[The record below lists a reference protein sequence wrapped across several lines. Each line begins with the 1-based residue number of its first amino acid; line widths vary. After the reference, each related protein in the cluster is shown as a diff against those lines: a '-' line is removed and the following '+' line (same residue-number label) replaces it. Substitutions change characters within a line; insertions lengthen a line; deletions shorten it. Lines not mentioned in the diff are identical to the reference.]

1 LLANTDLHTK
11 ERYWNCKLTSFVPY
25 RAANNLSPL
34 RQVRCISQTAVN
46 AKILPGM
53 KRQKQLLPKASAP
66 VAVGRS
72 VTSSH
77 SSAMIAIIT
86 WSACSATLILY
97 NKYVLHGMKFHF
109 PLFVTLIHCLGV
121 SFSLFVASTCFNAF
135 EPPHQ
140 MNSFL
145 PLVRSMMPI
154 SIIFTIAT
162 VMRNFAFI
170 YLPVPTIQIINSS
183 APAVSYFIS
192 CLVGIEKFSLKI
204 ALAVGGISAGVC
216 LSAATAMRFTSI
228 VGAALL
234 FGGLVLEA
242 TRGVLLKRLLN
253 NNVSVSPLG
262 LLFLSSTM
270 SFLLLV
276 GPVGLKEASDA
287 FSVMQASGLPLLFL
301 LAGNVFFAICLNFAS
316 FNFLKTCSVTTTSI
330 TAVSK
335 DCALFFI
342 SSYVLQGSHFSSS
355 SLSSHS
361 SFFSSV
367 RRGEWNLGGVGY
379 SVSIIATLIYIR
391 LRQGGSS

>member
-1 LLANTDLHTK
+1 MKKK
-11 ERYWNCKLTSFVPY
+11 E
-25 RAANNLSPL
+25 
-34 RQVRCISQTAVN
+34 
-46 AKILPGM
+46 
-53 KRQKQLLPKASAP
+53 QLLPKAPAP
-66 VAVGRS
+66 VAVDRN
-72 VTSSH
+72 VTASH
-77 SSAMIAIIT
+77 SSAIVAIIT

-109 PLFVTLIHCLGV
+109 PLFVTLLHCLGV

-135 EPPHQ
+135 EPPHR
-140 MNSFL
+140 MNSFHS
-145 PLVRSMMPI
+145 LVRSMMPI
-154 SIIFTIAT
+154 SIMFTIAT

-183 APAVSYFIS
+183 APAVSYVVS
-192 CLVGIEKFSLKI
+192 CLVGIEKFSLKM

-216 LSAATAMRFTSI
+216 LSAATAMHLTST

-234 FGGLVLEA
+234 FGGLVLES

-253 NNVSVSPLG
+253 NNASVSPLG

-276 GPVGLKEASDA
+276 GPVGLAEARDA
-287 FSVMQASGLPLLFL
+287 FSVIQASGSPLLFL

-335 DCALFFI
+335 DCALFFV
-342 SSYVLQGSHFSSS
+342 SSYVLQGGSHFSPSPMYSQSS
-355 SLSSHS
+355 FHS
-361 SFFSSV
+361 ST
-367 RRGEWNLGGVGY
+367 RHTKWNLVAVGY

-391 LRQGGSS
+391 LRQSGSS